1 MTGLMSYFTQ
11 KSKAKKRERMMNSV
25 LVKSVDTNANG
36 TSGYTVKNG
45 PNKGKV
51 LGHITVKHPNKS
63 FTKSS
68 EELQKYRDQFDE
80 RRWPPE

>member
-1 MTGLMSYFTQ
+1 MMQRMHAILSRFSRSQ
-11 KSKAKKRERMMNSV
+11 AKQKRERMINNV
-25 LVKSVDTNANG
+25 LVKSVNTNANG

-63 FTKSS
+63 Y
-68 EELQKYRDQFDE
+68 E
-80 RRWPPE
+80 

>member
-1 MTGLMSYFTQ
+1 MMQRMHAILSSFSRSQ
-11 KSKAKKRERMMNSV
+11 AKQRRERMINNV
-25 LVKSVDTNANG
+25 LVKSVNTNANG

-63 FTKSS
+63 Y
-68 EELQKYRDQFDE
+68 E
-80 RRWPPE
+80 

>member
-1 MTGLMSYFTQ
+1 MMQRMHAILSRFSRSQ
-11 KSKAKKRERMMNSV
+11 AKQKRERMINNV

-51 LGHITVKHPNKS
+51 LGHITVKHPNKII
-63 FTKSS
+63 K
-68 EELQKYRDQFDE
+68 
-80 RRWPPE
+80 

>member
-1 MTGLMSYFTQ
+1 MMQRMHAILSRFSRSQ
-11 KSKAKKRERMMNSV
+11 AKQKRERMINNV

-51 LGHITVKHPNKS
+51 LGHITLKHPNKS
-63 FTKSS
+63 YLDK
-68 EELQKYRDQFDE
+68 
-80 RRWPPE
+80 

>member
-1 MTGLMSYFTQ
+1 MMQRMHAVLSRFSRSQ
-11 KSKAKKRERMMNSV
+11 AKQRRERMINNV
-25 LVKSVDTNANG
+25 LVKSVNTNANG

-63 FTKSS
+63 Y
-68 EELQKYRDQFDE
+68 E
-80 RRWPPE
+80 

>member
-1 MTGLMSYFTQ
+1 MMQRMHAILSRFSRSQ
-11 KSKAKKRERMMNSV
+11 AKQRREGMINNV
-25 LVKSVDTNANG
+25 LVKSVNTNANG

-63 FTKSS
+63 Y
-68 EELQKYRDQFDE
+68 E
-80 RRWPPE
+80 

>member
-1 MTGLMSYFTQ
+1 MQRMHAILSRFSRSQ
-11 KSKAKKRERMMNSV
+11 AKQRRERMINNV
-25 LVKSVDTNANG
+25 LVKSVNTNANG

-63 FTKSS
+63 Y
-68 EELQKYRDQFDE
+68 E
-80 RRWPPE
+80 

>member
-1 MTGLMSYFTQ
+1 MHAILSRFSRSQ
-11 KSKAKKRERMMNSV
+11 AKQRRERMINNV
-25 LVKSVDTNANG
+25 LVKSVNTNANG

-63 FTKSS
+63 Y
-68 EELQKYRDQFDE
+68 E
-80 RRWPPE
+80 

>member
-1 MTGLMSYFTQ
+1 MHAVLSRFSRSQ
-11 KSKAKKRERMMNSV
+11 AKQRRERMINNV
-25 LVKSVDTNANG
+25 LVKSVNTNANG

-63 FTKSS
+63 Y
-68 EELQKYRDQFDE
+68 E
-80 RRWPPE
+80 

>member
-1 MTGLMSYFTQ
+1 MMQRMHAILSRFSRTQ
-11 KSKAKKRERMMNSV
+11 AKQRRERMINNV
-25 LVKSVDTNANG
+25 LVKSVNTNANG

-63 FTKSS
+63 Y
-68 EELQKYRDQFDE
+68 E
-80 RRWPPE
+80 

>member
-1 MTGLMSYFTQ
+1 MKRMNAILSLFNRKQ
-11 KSKAKKRERMMNSV
+11 AKQKREKMMNHV

-51 LGHITVKHPNKS
+51 LGHITVKHPNKIL
-63 FTKSS
+63 TG
-68 EELQKYRDQFDE
+68 E
-80 RRWPPE
+80 

>member
-1 MTGLMSYFTQ
+1 MMQRMHAILSRFSRSQ
-11 KSKAKKRERMMNSV
+11 AKQKRERMINNV

-63 FTKSS
+63 YLDK
-68 EELQKYRDQFDE
+68 
-80 RRWPPE
+80 